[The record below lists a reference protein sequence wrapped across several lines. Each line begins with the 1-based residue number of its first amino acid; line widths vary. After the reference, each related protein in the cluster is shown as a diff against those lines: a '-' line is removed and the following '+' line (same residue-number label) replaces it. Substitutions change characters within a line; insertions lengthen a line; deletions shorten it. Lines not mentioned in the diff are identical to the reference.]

1 MKKEDIE
8 HMIKK
13 IELNSYLHAHA
24 NDYSTIFDPDIADKI
39 TDEGQK
45 NLNNFNKEFYKQHGK

>member
-13 IELNSYLHAHA
+13 IELNSYYYVHA
-24 NDYSTIFDPDIADKI
+24 NDYFIMFDPDIADKI
-39 TDEGQK
+39 TAEGQK
-45 NLNNFNKEFYKQHGK
+45 NLNIFDKELYKTHGK